1 MGVLKRPLLSQS
13 PGWVPQTYS
22 LPRSDPRSWIHIDEN
37 LKNQPSS
44 SSNLVCES
52 LHHREG
58 LHPPQVA
65 DGGVP
70 LRNKDGSRHSP
81 AISQSDAPE
90 TRKKMSMSVAGP
102 AWPVRPPRA
111 AARQPRS
118 PAVAAAGY
126 F

>member
-1 MGVLKRPLLSQS
+1 MKISRTSLAVAAALSADPTITGTDSIHRRPRMGAS
-13 PGWVPQTYS
+13 
-22 LPRSDPRSWIHIDEN
+22 RSGTRT
-37 LKNQPSS
+37 
-44 SSNLVCES
+44 
-52 LHHREG
+52 
-58 LHPPQVA
+58 
-65 DGGVP
+65 GG
-70 LRNKDGSRHSP
+70 RHSP

-118 PAVAAAGY
+118 PAVAAAEAAAAAGY